1 MGISKRTR
9 DTDDQL
15 HLNDNNLNH
24 KKMKTKTSIL
34 QNNRDTPQTTTQPE
48 PHKELEWT
56 SLSERVKL
64 RRNRASDAS
73 VRRDIGQF
81 SDFDQNGILAEQSDK
96 ETEVRLPN
104 LRYQNGGARLV
115 TDIA

>member
-15 HLNDNNLNH
+15 HPNDNNLNH

-48 PHKELEWT
+48 THKDLEWT

-64 RRNRASDAS
+64 RHRHTSDAS
-73 VRRDIGQF
+73 VHRDIGQF
-81 SDFDQNGILAEQSDK
+81 SDFYQNGILAEQSDK

-104 LRYQNGGARLV
+104 LRYESSGTRLV
-115 TDIA
+115 TDAA